1 MTVAEAR
8 FSAHQRLGIALES
21 KGDYEGALAAY
32 QTALNIAEA
41 QSQKD
46 PNNVDGQKE
55 ILSAHLHH
63 ADALIARGDNDAA
76 LAELRQALTLGES
89 LSRREPDH
97 RYLQESVAL
106 AHVSIAMQLL
116 AQKDAAQAAKR
127 GAARY

>member
-1 MTVAEAR
+1 
-8 FSAHQRLGIALES
+8 
-21 KGDYEGALAAY
+21 
-32 QTALNIAEA
+32 
-41 QSQKD
+41 
-46 PNNVDGQKE
+46 
-55 ILSAHLHH
+55 LHH